1 MKFDARIQNV
11 LADRLFID
19 HAIFCVPS
27 RGLETMFTDTV
38 DHFPGCPAADDLI
51 EEVLDNS
58 RLTYGQEYNAWF
70 AVPLTVPTAEQ
81 QAIGAV
87 VNAKAPGP
95 LRLYSSFIGLAS
107 TQRDFSQLAVGQAI
121 VSPTTPCRVWPVVDQ
136 LDATAHIR
144 MLEEELSCI
153 YINLPKDEPG
163 ERQWKPGEHG
173 VFIRE
178 WANALQG

>member
-121 VSPTTPCRVWPVVDQ
+121 VSPTTPLSGLAGRRSTRCNCPHPHAGRGVVVHLHQ
-136 LDATAHIR
+136 P
-144 MLEEELSCI
+144 S
-153 YINLPKDEPG
+153 
-163 ERQWKPGEHG
+163 
-173 VFIRE
+173 
-178 WANALQG
+178 QG